1 MKALELEA
9 YKKLVYKDIPKPT
22 PGPEEL
28 LIKVEACGI
37 CGSDVH
43 GFDGSTGRRIPPVV
57 MGHEAAGVVEEL
69 GPGAEGFSVGD
80 RVTFDSTL
88 SCGHCYYCRRGQINF
103 CENRRVLG
111 VSCDEYRQNGA
122 FAEHV
127 VVPARVCYPLPE
139 ELSFVDAALTEPL
152 SIAVHG
158 VEITPLAVGDSV
170 LVVGAGM
177 IGLLTIAVLRARG
190 CGRIYASDIDGFK
203 LEKAKEFGA
212 DITIDASKEN
222 VEEAIRRRDRHGVA
236 AALDAVGNTP
246 SINSAIP
253 AIRRGGTMTLIGNLS
268 PKIEV
273 PLQVVVSRQIRLQGS
288 NASSGE
294 YPACLE
300 LLRQG
305 AINTESFVSAVAPLS
320 EGVDWFERLYNA
332 EKGLLKVV
340 LDPNR

>member
-9 YKKLVYKDIPKPT
+9 YKRLVYKDIPRPE
-22 PGPEEL
+22 PGPGEL
-28 LIKVEACGI
+28 LVKVHACGI
-37 CGSDVH
+37 CGSDIH
-43 GFDGSTGRRIPPVV
+43 GYDGSTGRRIPPVV
-57 MGHEAAGVVEEL
+57 MGHEASGVVESL
-69 GPGAEGFSVGD
+69 GSGAKSFSKGD

-88 SCGHCYYCRRGQINF
+88 YCGDCFYCRKGQVNF

-122 FAEHV
+122 YAEYV
-127 VVPARVCYPLPE
+127 VVPERVCYRIPD
-139 ELSFVDAALTEPL
+139 ELSFEEAALTEPL

-158 VEITPLAVGDSV
+158 VEITPLALGDDV

-177 IGLLTIAVLRARG
+177 IGLLTIGVLRARG
-190 CGRIYASDIDGFK
+190 CGKIYASDIDQFK
-203 LEKAKEFGA
+203 LERAKEFGA
-212 DITIDASKEN
+212 DVTIDVSKEG
-222 VEEAIRRRDRHGVA
+222 VEEVVRAGNSYGVA
-236 AALDAVGNTP
+236 AALDCVGNTP

-253 AIRRGGTMTLIGNLS
+253 AIRRGGTLTLIGNLS

-273 PLQVVVSRQIRLQGS
+273 PLQVLVSRQIRLQGS

-305 AINTESFVSAVAPLS
+305 AINTESFITAVAPLS
-320 EGVDWFERLYNA
+320 DAVGWFERLYAA
-332 EKGLLKVV
+332 EQGLLKVV
-340 LDPNR
+340 LDPAR